1 MFKQDNISNTFKLPI
16 EYNNNKKEITSDMK
30 SDLELEVSKNVDK
43 SLYHYVFN
51 PNSTVSNIIANK
63 YNKYYTNDKKYL
75 TDTQKLITNSTN
87 VFLKNDEEISNKIY
101 KLWEEIKNDEGFL
114 ERYQYVDIDYFKFL
128 NNNDKF
134 LQFLS
139 IFNLT
144 SPVLSLS
151 FPIVMLFIPF
161 LLIKMQDSRVTFQNY
176 LKFLKIV
183 IARNSI
189 GNLIVNFTSVSLDKK
204 LYLCMSAGLYLF
216 QLYQNLSACVR
227 FYKNIKKIH
236 EHLFAFRD
244 YIKTVVDNI
253 NKHLIISDSLDTYQE
268 FNYTLREK
276 KAILL
281 ELNSKLANITPY
293 KMNTRKLANIGQLM
307 KCYYIV
313 FDNKYYSEAVVYS
326 MGFTGYIET
335 LNNIQKNILNKEICQ
350 CIFTSK
356 STEFKDSYYPPLV
369 KLNNNIIKNSYK
381 LKKNKIITGP
391 NASGKTTLLKSTI
404 FNIILSQQIGFGFYK
419 SANIRLYDYIHCYLN
434 IPDTS
439 GRDSLFQAE
448 ARRCK
453 EILDIVIQNKDK
465 HHFCIFDEL
474 YSGTNPYEA
483 ISGAYAYL
491 TYLTK
496 FKNFNFLLTTHY
508 VSLCEKINTNKCIEN
523 AHMII
528 DVNDKENNNNNSNI
542 NKHEKLNYTYKL
554 GKGISNVKG
563 GVNVFKDLNYP
574 SDIIT
579 VMKKQINN
587 AL

>member
-1 MFKQDNISNTFKLPI
+1 MFKQDNILTTFKLPI
-16 EYNNNKKEITSDMK
+16 EYNNNKKEILPSMK
-30 SDLELEVSKNVDK
+30 ADLELDVCK
-43 SLYHYVFN
+43 SVEKPLYHYVFN
-51 PNSTVSNIIANK
+51 PESRLAKIIANK
-63 YNKYYTNDKKYL
+63 YNNYYTNDKKFL
-75 TDTQKLITNSTN
+75 TNTQQLISNSN
-87 VFLKNDEEISNKIY
+87 NYFLKNNEEISDKIY
-101 KLWEEIKNDEGFL
+101 SLWHDIKNDDSFL
-114 ERYQYVDIDYFKFL
+114 EKYQYIDIDYFKFL

-161 LLIKMQDSRVTFQNY
+161 LLIKMQDSRVTFDNY
-176 LKFLKIV
+176 LKFLKII

-189 GNLIVNFTSVSLDKK
+189 GNLIVNFTSVPLDKK
-204 LYLCMSAGLYLF
+204 IYLCISAGLYIF

-236 EHLFAFRD
+236 EQLFTFRD
-244 YIKTVVDNI
+244 YIITVIENI
-253 NKHLIISDSLDTYQE
+253 DKHLLISDKLECYQE

-276 KAILL
+276 KATLQELL
-281 ELNSKLANITPY
+281 SKLEEITPY
-293 KMNTRKLANIGQLM
+293 KLNMTKLNNIGQLM

-313 FDNKYYSEAVVYS
+313 FDNKFYNDAIVYS

-335 LNNIQKNILNKEICQ
+335 LNNLNYNIQNKIIGKCNY
-350 CIFTSK
+350 TNK
-356 STEFKDSYYPPLV
+356 STEFKNSYYPPLV
-369 KLNNNIIKNSYK
+369 KLNNKIIKNSYK

-391 NASGKTTLLKSTI
+391 NASGKTTLLKSTL
-404 FNIILSQQIGFGFYK
+404 FNIILSQQIGFGFYSNAK
-419 SANIRLYDYIHCYLN
+419 INIYDFVHCYLN

-453 EILDIVIQNKDK
+453 EILDNVIKNKDLR
-465 HHFCIFDEL
+465 HFCIFDEL

-491 TYLTK
+491 SYLTK
-496 FKNFNFLLTTHY
+496 YKKFNFLLTTHY
-508 VSLCEKINTNKCIEN
+508 VSLCEKIEKNKYIEN

-528 DVNDKENNNNNSNI
+528 DLNKER
-542 NKHEKLNYTYKL
+542 NKDDEKLNYTYKL
-554 GKGISNVKG
+554 GKGISKVKG
-563 GVNVFKDLNYP
+563 GINVFRDLDYP
-574 SDIIT
+574 TAIVNI
-579 VMKKQINN
+579 MKKEINN